1 MDQLRSQRNS
11 DVDLVSFC
19 ADQDKKFERDQAR
32 LKDAVDVEE
41 SGIQMHEAQIA
52 DLSDAQKDG
61 TTTSA
66 AVASV
71 PFASSTCLPD
81 GAFSFVVL
89 SSSIWSSFDTSPPLL
104 QQSQNIAPA
113 IAHEG
118 SSKLRKSN
126 G

>member
-32 LKDAVDVEE
+32 LKDAADVEE

-52 DLSDAQKDG
+52 DLTDAQKDG

-66 AVASV
+66 AHSAR
-71 PFASSTCLPD
+71 
-81 GAFSFVVL
+81 GAQREVDATKAR
-89 SSSIWSSFDTSPPLL
+89 ID
-104 QQSQNIAPA
+104 
-113 IAHEG
+113 
-118 SSKLRKSN
+118 RKRKKN
-126 G
+126 DL